1 MPGAFYTISLFEV
14 PDSDLM
20 LYGGKATNLG
30 RLKSKG
36 FSVPDGFVV
45 NTEAYHL
52 FLAKTNLNSWI
63 DSEISQIDFGNAESL
78 ENITRKIRDKI
89 LSTELP
95 SSVIEEINSKY
106 SIPINAVAV
115 RSSAVGED
123 LSSSSFAGQMD
134 TSLNVKG
141 VTDVAE
147 KIKLCYASLWTARAV
162 SYRNQRGLEQTNVA
176 MAVIVQA
183 MVLSRS
189 AGVMFTAHPV
199 SGDTSEIVIESNW
212 GIGESVV
219 SGYAEPD
226 MFTLKKTSQGY
237 NIVVREIGSKSLIAN
252 ASQSGIDYQD
262 SGGLAYKASLNDE
275 ELVHLAEIGDRIEEA
290 FGSPQD
296 VEWAIDTMGDIHIL
310 QSRPITIISKIDAK
324 DEIVWSRGYSDDYW
338 NDSVSPLFFEI
349 LGDYLT
355 QIVNVDL
362 NRIMGYRGFDSPET
376 SQLLRLHKS
385 HVYFNLEVLKRKV
398 ENEIPG
404 FLRNED
410 LLNYFPEGS
419 GRFGKVTVKAQGFN
433 VWGRIWAEISVT
445 VKDPDGG
452 AGRTAKVYDAW
463 TQQVFNS
470 FHENFDANVGNLKA
484 ASLSDLLRSADEVN
498 DIMLSHFRLV
508 RYGIPVHNIGMN
520 LLTQYLLERWVGE
533 DDARRVYPILVSGL
547 SHKTSETNARINDL
561 ATVIRKSPELTEIII
576 STPSKTLYDVLSSSN
591 NSEVKDFTADFIKF
605 QKDLGFR
612 GFTREIFYPR
622 WSDSPEHVFDL
633 LKPLASGEI
642 IDIKAVDKR
651 NMVLKAETDSFVEKK
666 IKTGLMGFAKWKL
679 FSGIL
684 STARRYIIFRELQR
698 FNLDKWIS
706 MCRSVYIEIGIRFK
720 SQGILEESAD
730 IFFIKKDEIRSISF
744 GIIISDDLEKL
755 KATVKERKTAFI
767 RFENTTPPKFLQG
780 EREYNDPPPPD
791 SLTLQGIPASQGV
804 LTAKVR
810 ILHVI
815 DNIWQVQAGEIIVV
829 PRTDPGWTPVF
840 GKIGGLITETGGV
853 LSHGAVVAREYGIP
867 AVTNVREACRLLQT
881 GMKVTI
887 DGVKGEVQIVE
898 E

>member
-1 MPGAFYTISLFEV
+1 LSGAFIIVHLSEV
-14 PDSDLM
+14 PDGDLI
-20 LYGGKATNLG
+20 LFGGKATNLG
-30 RLKSKG
+30 RLKSNG

-45 NTEAYHL
+45 TTEAYRL
-52 FLAKTNLNSWI
+52 FLAQTNLSAWI
-63 DSEISQIDFGNAESL
+63 DSEISRVDFGTPESL
-78 ENITRKIRDKI
+78 ESATRRIRSKI
-89 LSTELP
+89 LSAELP
-95 SSVIEEINSKY
+95 SAVVEELKAKY
-106 SIPINAVAV
+106 SPPTNAVAV

-123 LSSSSFAGQMD
+123 LSFSSFAGQMD

-141 VTDVAE
+141 VADVVA

-162 SYRNQRGLEQTNVA
+162 SYRHQRGLGQTNVA
-176 MAVIVQA
+176 MAVIVQVMA
-183 MVLSRS
+183 SSRS
-189 AGVMFTAHPV
+189 AGVMFTANPV

-212 GIGESVV
+212 GLGESVV
-219 SGYAEPD
+219 SGNAEPD
-226 MFTLKKTSQGY
+226 MFTLKNSSKGY
-237 NIVVREIGSKSLIAN
+237 DIVVREIGLKSLIAN
-252 ASQSGIDYQD
+252 ASQSGIDYLD
-262 SGGLAYKASLNDE
+262 SGSLAYKASLNDE
-275 ELVHLAEIGDRIEEA
+275 ELIRLAEIGDRIEAA
-290 FGSPQD
+290 FGAPQD
-296 VEWAIDTMGDIHIL
+296 VEWAIDSGGGIHIL
-310 QSRPITIISKIDAK
+310 QSRPITAVGKIDAK

-338 NDSVSPLFFEI
+338 NDSVSPLFFEL

-355 QIVNVDL
+355 KVVNLDL
-362 NRIMGYRGFDSPET
+362 NKIMGYSGFDSPET
-376 SQLLRLHKS
+376 SQLLILHKA

-404 FLRNED
+404 FLRSED
-410 LLNYFPEGS
+410 LLNYFPEGG
-419 GRFGKVTVKAQGFN
+419 GRFGKATVKAQRFN

-445 VKDPDGG
+445 FKDPDGG
-452 AGRTAKVYDAW
+452 ASRTAKVYDEW
-463 TQQVFNS
+463 TQQVFNA
-470 FHENFDANVGNLKA
+470 FYENFDSNVGKLKA
-484 ASLSDLLRSADEVN
+484 SSLTDLMHSADEVN

-520 LLTQYLLERWVGE
+520 LLTQYLLSRWVGE
-533 DDARRVYPILVSGL
+533 LEARRVYPILVSGL
-547 SHKTSETNARINDL
+547 KHKTSETNARINDL
-561 ATVIRKSPELTEIII
+561 ATAIRKSPELKEIIV
-576 STPSKTLYDVLSSSN
+576 SKPSKAIYEYISASN
-591 NSEVKDFTADFIKF
+591 SPDIRWFTADFDRF

-612 GFTREIFYPR
+612 GFTREVYYSR
-622 WSDSPEHVFDL
+622 WSDSPELVFDL

-642 IDIKAVDKR
+642 IDFKAADKR
-651 NMVLKAETDSFVEKK
+651 NLELKAETDLFVESR
-666 IKTGLMGFAKWKL
+666 IKSGLMGFAKWKL

-706 MCRSVYIEIGIRFK
+706 MCRCVYMEIGSRFA
-720 SQGILEESAD
+720 SQGLIEKPAEV
-730 IFFIKKDEIRSISF
+730 FFFKKDEIRSVAYGGLTS
-744 GIIISDDLEKL
+744 GDLEKL
-755 KATVKERKTAFI
+755 KVSVKERKDAFI
-767 RFENTTPPKFLQG
+767 RYENTTPPKFLQG

-791 SLTLQGIPASQGV
+791 SLTLHGIPASQGV
-804 LTAKVR
+804 LTALVR
-810 ILHVI
+810 VLYVI